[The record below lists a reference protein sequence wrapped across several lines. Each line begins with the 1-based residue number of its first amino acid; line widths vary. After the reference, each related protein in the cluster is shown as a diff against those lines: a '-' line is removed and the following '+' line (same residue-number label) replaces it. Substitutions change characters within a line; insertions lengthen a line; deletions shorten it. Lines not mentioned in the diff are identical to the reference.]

1 MFLLQQPSFVG
12 TVEANMADL
21 AKFLFKS
28 WRSKDILDSSV

>member
-1 MFLLQQPSFVG
+1 MFLLKQPSFVA
-12 TVEANMADL
+12 VESNMADL